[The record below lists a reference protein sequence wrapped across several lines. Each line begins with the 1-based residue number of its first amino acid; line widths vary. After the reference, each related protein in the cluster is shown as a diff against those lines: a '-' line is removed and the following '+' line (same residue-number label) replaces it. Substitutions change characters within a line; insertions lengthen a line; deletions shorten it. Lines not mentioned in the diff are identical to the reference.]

1 MPAPLTT
8 YPIDSGNL
16 PLELRNLLQAA
27 LSPTTRAFLE
37 PVVNQL
43 DANLN
48 WSLQADEPFA
58 GPEVIQLSLF
68 T

>member
-1 MPAPLTT
+1 MTSFT
-8 YPIDSGNL
+8 HYPINSGNL

-48 WSLQADEPFA
+48 WSTQANEPYTK
-58 GPEVIQLSLF
+58 PEVIQLSLF